1 MEKNLCRIKKTIYI
15 KKNYLGMPIKDVQN
29 KIVEIIKYKLYDRM
43 SIEEVE
49 SAIVQVTVTKRF
61 KQSILNDDLSQF

>member
-1 MEKNLCRIKKTIYI
+1 
-15 KKNYLGMPIKDVQN
+15 MPIKDVQN